1 MNVKVIE
8 VNNQPTLLERFIPQ
22 IYKSRVSVMIRVC
35 VRHK

>member
-8 VNNQPTLLERFIPQ
+8 VNDQGTLLERFIPQ
-22 IYKSRVSVMIRVC
+22 IYHSRVSVKIRVC